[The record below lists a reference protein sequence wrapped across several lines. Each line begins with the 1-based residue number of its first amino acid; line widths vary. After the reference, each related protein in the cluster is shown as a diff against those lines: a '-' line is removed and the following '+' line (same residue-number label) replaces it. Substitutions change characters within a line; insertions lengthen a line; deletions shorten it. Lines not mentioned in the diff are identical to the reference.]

1 MANYISNKHPEDI
14 LPLVSIAMPVYNAG
28 KHLRLAVLSIVN
40 QTYLNWELLIID
52 DGSSDDSF
60 LDIADINDW
69 RITILR
75 DAVNRGLV
83 ARLNEAIDLA
93 RGDYFA
99 RMDGDDISYPDR
111 LLKQVTALQNNSK
124 IDLIATRVITIDE
137 ENLATGLFPYAIS
150 HNEICACPWKGFYFP
165 HPTWMGK
172 IEWFRKYRYKLP
184 APYCC
189 EDQELIL
196 RSYRDSRLETLNEIL
211 LAYRVRSIVDKQ
223 KLAKTRRAVFEA
235 QLTQFYS
242 YKSWCFLLLAVVS
255 FMIKSINDFLNR
267 IKNKNNKTAV
277 NRLDH
282 EILVKWNKVLDSLNL
297 LKTVL

>member
-1 MANYISNKHPEDI
+1 MTHKE
-14 LPLVSIAMPVYNAG
+14 PLITVAMPVYNAG
-28 KHLRLAVLSIVN
+28 KNLRLAVLSIVN

-60 LDIADINDW
+60 LDIADINDS
-69 RITILR
+69 RIKILC
-75 DAVNRGLV
+75 DGVNRGLV

-111 LLKQVTALQNNSK
+111 LSKQVTALQNNSK
-124 IDLIATRVITIDE
+124 IDLMATRVITIDE

-150 HNEICACPWKGFYFP
+150 HNEICARPWKGFYFP

-172 IEWFRKYRYKLP
+172 TEWFRKYRYSVP

-196 RSYRDSRLETLNEIL
+196 RSYQDSHLETLNETL
-211 LAYRVRSIVDKQ
+211 LAYRVRRKVDNQ
-223 KLAKTRRAVFEA
+223 KLAKTRRAVFKA
-235 QLTQFYS
+235 QLRHFS
-242 YKSWCFLLLAVVS
+242 NCNSWFFLMLAAGS
-255 FMIKSINDFLNR
+255 FIIKSINDFLNR
-267 IKNKNNKTAV
+267 TIINHFKSGNNL
-277 NRLDH
+277 LDN
-282 EILVKWNKVLDSLNL
+282 EILVAWNKVLANVNL
-297 LKTVL
+297 SINARVS

>member
-1 MANYISNKHPEDI
+1 MTHKT
-14 LPLVSIAMPVYNAG
+14 PLVTVAMPVYNAG
-28 KHLRLAVLSIVN
+28 KYLRLAVLSLVN

-60 LDIADINDW
+60 QDIADINDS
-69 RITILR
+69 RITVLR
-75 DAVNRGLV
+75 DGVNRGLV

-111 LLKQVTALQNNSK
+111 LSKQVTALQNNSK
-124 IDLIATRVITIDE
+124 IDLMATRVITIDE

-150 HNEICACPWKGFYFP
+150 HNEICARPWKGFYFP

-172 IEWFRKYRYKLP
+172 TEWFRKYRYSVP

-196 RSYRDSRLETLNEIL
+196 RSYQDSQLETLNETL
-211 LAYRVRSIVDKQ
+211 LAYRVRRKVDNQ
-223 KLAKTRRAVFEA
+223 KLAKTRRAVFNA
-235 QLTQFYS
+235 QLRQFS
-242 YKSWCFLLLAVVS
+242 SCNSWYFLLLAALS
-255 FMIKSINDFLNR
+255 FMIKSMNDFLNR
-267 IKNKNNKTAV
+267 IRKSNYKTAV
-277 NRLDH
+277 NIPDN
-282 EILVKWNKVLDSLNL
+282 ETLVIWNRVLDNL
-297 LKTVL
+297 ISYKRAS